1 MYAGRE
7 QPEVGD
13 TVHGSGGEAEV
24 LRVVPN
30 GIGGRENAVVQ
41 WSTVH
46 ERAPGYPALKAP
58 VQVPTQSLA
67 LVRRKSS

>member
-1 MYAGRE
+1 MYAGGE

-13 TVHGSGGEAEV
+13 TVHGSGGEGEV
-24 LRVVPN
+24 LRVAPN
-30 GIGGRENAVVQ
+30 GIGGKENVVVQ

-46 ERAPGYPALKAP
+46 ERAPGYRALKAP
-58 VQVPTQSLA
+58 VQVPTESLT

>member
-1 MYAGRE
+1 MYASGQ

-13 TVHGSGGEAEV
+13 TVHGSAGEGEV
-24 LRVVPN
+24 LKVVPN
-30 GIGGRENAVVQ
+30 GIGGQENALVQ

-46 ERAPGYPALKAP
+46 ERAPGYRALKAP
-58 VQVPTQSLA
+58 VQVPTQSLT